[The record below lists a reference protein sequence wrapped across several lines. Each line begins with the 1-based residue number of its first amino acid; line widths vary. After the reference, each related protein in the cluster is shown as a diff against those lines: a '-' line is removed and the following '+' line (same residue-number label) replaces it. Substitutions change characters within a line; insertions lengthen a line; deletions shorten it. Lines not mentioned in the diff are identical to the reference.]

1 MIQNS
6 KKTIKG
12 DLAMRHVKHLTV
24 TKAVVKEDDSFAE
37 TIFFQFFFTIAS
49 IMIAAATGNK

>member
-1 MIQNS
+1 
-6 KKTIKG
+6 
-12 DLAMRHVKHLTV
+12 MRHVKHLTV